1 MEIATR
7 GLQIGEKLRRSSR
20 HDKPSFQVNYVLDS
34 DEDCGGD
41 ECDDNALVGRGHI
54 SVTQT
59 AVEEEVDGKYFMKG
73 KYVNQIFFCQSCESS
88 SSQCSLSLLS
98 HFRPS
103 KMKTTTTNNNNN
115 SDASLPTQVRFMCA
129 SFR

>member
-73 KYVNQIFFCQSCESS
+73 KYVNQIF
-88 SSQCSLSLLS
+88 SLSVMRRFVIAVFAVPVVALQTQQNENHHHQQQQQQRRL
-98 HFRPS
+98 PS
-103 KMKTTTTNNNNN
+103 N
-115 SDASLPTQVRFMCA
+115 PGEIHVC
-129 SFR
+129 

>member
-73 KYVNQIFFCQSCESS
+73 KYVNQIF
-88 SSQCSLSLLS
+88 SLSVMRRFVIAVFAVPVVALQTQQNENQQQQQRRL
-98 HFRPS
+98 PS
-103 KMKTTTTNNNNN
+103 N
-115 SDASLPTQVRFMCA
+115 PGEIHEC
-129 SFR
+129 

>member
-1 MEIATR
+1 METATR
-7 GLQIGEKLRRSSR
+7 GLTPNRGKINEDQV

-73 KYVNQIFFCQSCESS
+73 KYVNQIF
-88 SSQCSLSLLS
+88 SLSVMRRFVIAVFAVPVVALQTQQHENQQQQQRRL
-98 HFRPS
+98 PS
-103 KMKTTTTNNNNN
+103 N
-115 SDASLPTQVRFMCA
+115 PGEIHEC
-129 SFR
+129 

>member
-73 KYVNQIFFCQSCESS
+73 KYVNQIF
-88 SSQCSLSLLS
+88 SLSVMRRFVIAVFAVPVVSLQTQQNENHHHQQQQQQRRL
-98 HFRPS
+98 PS
-103 KMKTTTTNNNNN
+103 N
-115 SDASLPTQVRFMCA
+115 PGEIHVC
-129 SFR
+129 

>member
-1 MEIATR
+1 MNEKFEIAKR

-73 KYVNQIFFCQSCESS
+73 KYVNQIF
-88 SSQCSLSLLS
+88 SLSVMRRFVIAVFAVPVVALQTQQNENQQQQQRRL
-98 HFRPS
+98 PS
-103 KMKTTTTNNNNN
+103 N
-115 SDASLPTQVRFMCA
+115 PGEIHEC
-129 SFR
+129 

>member
-1 MEIATR
+1 MNEKLEIATR

-73 KYVNQIFFCQSCESS
+73 KYVNQIF
-88 SSQCSLSLLS
+88 SLSVMRRFVIAVFAVPVVALQTQQNENQQQQQRRL
-98 HFRPS
+98 PS
-103 KMKTTTTNNNNN
+103 N
-115 SDASLPTQVRFMCA
+115 PGEIHEC
-129 SFR
+129 

>member
-73 KYVNQIFFCQSCESS
+73 KYVNQIF
-88 SSQCSLSLLS
+88 SLSVMRRFVIAVFAVPVVALQTQQNENQQQQQRRL
-98 HFRPS
+98 PS
-103 KMKTTTTNNNNN
+103 N
-115 SDASLPTQVRFMCA
+115 PGEIHVC
-129 SFR
+129 

>member
-1 MEIATR
+1 MNEKLEIATK

-73 KYVNQIFFCQSCESS
+73 KYVNQIF
-88 SSQCSLSLLS
+88 SLSVMRRFVIAVFAVPVVALQTQQHENQQQQRL
-98 HFRPS
+98 PS
-103 KMKTTTTNNNNN
+103 N
-115 SDASLPTQVRFMCA
+115 PGEIHEC
-129 SFR
+129 

>member
-1 MEIATR
+1 MNEKLEIATR
-7 GLQIGEKLRRSSR
+7 GLQIGGKLRRSSR

-41 ECDDNALVGRGHI
+41 ECDDSALVGRGHI

-73 KYVNQIFFCQSCESS
+73 KYVNQIF
-88 SSQCSLSLLS
+88 SLSVMRRFVIAVFAVPVVALQTQQHENQQQQQRRL
-98 HFRPS
+98 PS
-103 KMKTTTTNNNNN
+103 N
-115 SDASLPTQVRFMCA
+115 PGEIHEC
-129 SFR
+129 

>member
-1 MEIATR
+1 MNEKLEIAKR

-41 ECDDNALVGRGHI
+41 ECDDSALVGRGHI

-73 KYVNQIFFCQSCESS
+73 KYVNHTIMQAT
-88 SSQCSLSLLS
+88 
-98 HFRPS
+98 
-103 KMKTTTTNNNNN
+103 KTRTIGKAKYINKI
-115 SDASLPTQVRFMCA
+115 AKKE
-129 SFR
+129 

>member
-1 MEIATR
+1 METATR
-7 GLQIGEKLRRSSR
+7 GLTPNGGKINEDQV

-73 KYVNQIFFCQSCESS
+73 KYVNQIF
-88 SSQCSLSLLS
+88 SLSVMRRFVIAVFAVPVVALQTQQNENQQQQQRRL
-98 HFRPS
+98 PS
-103 KMKTTTTNNNNN
+103 NPG
-115 SDASLPTQVRFMCA
+115 DIHEC
-129 SFR
+129 